1 MSKRKYSYFILN
13 ASFGEVDETIE
24 NYSDAFRR
32 YQTVETPKTLYGV
45 DEQGS
50 ISVVFSKG

>member
-13 ASFGEVDETIE
+13 ANFCEVNETIE
-24 NYSDAFRR
+24 KYSDAFRR

-50 ISVVFSKG
+50 ISVVFSRG

>member
-1 MSKRKYSYFILN
+1 MVKRKYSYFILN
-13 ASFGEVDETIE
+13 ANFCEVNETIE
-24 NYSDAFRR
+24 KYSDAFRR

-50 ISVVFSKG
+50 ISVVFSRG